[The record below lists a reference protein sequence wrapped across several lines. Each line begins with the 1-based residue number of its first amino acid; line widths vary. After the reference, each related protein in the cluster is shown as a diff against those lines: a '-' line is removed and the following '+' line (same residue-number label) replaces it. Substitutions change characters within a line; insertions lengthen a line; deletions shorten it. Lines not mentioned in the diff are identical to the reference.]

1 MYENLMK
8 NDTPMTE
15 IDSHIIEHS
24 AGLVDSI
31 LNEDEELQH
40 WGIKGQKW
48 GVRRY
53 QNKDGSLTPE
63 GKKRLSK
70 EYEKRITKVS
80 KDIEKSNDK
89 RTVDAYG
96 KAIDELNNGPLQ
108 KYNNNYAKKLG
119 KKADTH
125 DFMNDEKYNNGIDKM
140 IDDLTEKHYNT
151 ALARD
156 IENHPDYKKAKE
168 LCDKYGMTSFDE
180 LAKITTKE
188 YDDILKRQIN
198 HSNFDISEDD
208 SLTHHGTKGMKWGI
222 RNYQNKDGSLTPAG
236 RKRYGSFSDAI
247 KKYKKKKQLKKA
259 REAKAAKEAA
269 AKQRAED
276 IKQGRIKPKDMSL
289 DELMNAKK
297 RLEMERDYKKLFD
310 QLNPPDKV
318 VEEGKSFAK
327 KFWDEAAKPAMVTAG
342 KTLLTDA
349 LNKEVKKI
357 VGDKADKAMEK
368 LKKEAD
374 KMDLESKIQ
383 RAKKNIATDERQEW
397 KQKREFEKDKQ
408 DAADEDAR
416 KKYQEERSA
425 EEYDKT
431 KNSTYSKKNDDIS
444 DSTYRTPQYFIK
456 NNLLLTGPA
465 KGSEF
470 DKKVDA
476 GKKHADDLLEKA
488 DEWLARDSKQTDDD
502 DEPYF
507 IKIRHSADISKEEF
521 QHWGII

>member
-198 HSNFDISEDD
+198 HSDFDISEDEEY
-208 SLTHHGTKGMKWGI
+208 LAHHGTKGMKWGI

-374 KMDLESKIQ
+374 KLDLESKIQ
-383 RAKKNIATDERQEW
+383 RAKKNIASDERQEW
-397 KQKREFEKDKQ
+397 NQKRGFEEDKEK
-408 DAADEDAR
+408 AAKANQG
-416 KKYQEERSA
+416 KNQARSA
-425 EEYDKT
+425 EEYEKT
-431 KNSTYSKKNDDIS
+431 NSQYSKKNDNSNNSITDP
-444 DSTYRTPQYFIK
+444 TYRTPEYFIK
-456 NNLLLTGPA
+456 NNLLLTGPTFE
-465 KGSEF
+465 KNVNSGK
-470 DKKVDA
+470 DIVDSILDRNDII
-476 GKKHADDLLEKA
+476 GM
-488 DEWLARDSKQTDDD
+488 DDD
-502 DEPYF
+502 DNF
-507 IKIRHSADISKEEF
+507 SHSADISEEEL